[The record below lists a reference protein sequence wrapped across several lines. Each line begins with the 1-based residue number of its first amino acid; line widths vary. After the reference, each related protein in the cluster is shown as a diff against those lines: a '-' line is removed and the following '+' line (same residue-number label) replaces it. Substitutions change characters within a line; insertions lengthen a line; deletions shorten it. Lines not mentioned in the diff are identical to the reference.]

1 MSVEKQKVIALK
13 KMANEVCF
21 VVDSFEIS
29 LMLVTGIV
37 EFICSSILNNQKYRL
52 RVLIVHR

>member
-21 VVDSFEIS
+21 VVDFFEIS

-37 EFICSSILNNQKYRL
+37 EFYWYLCNE
-52 RVLIVHR
+52 